1 MADGVGEI
9 YHVPKKIGA
18 KIQKLNLKTY
28 LPIIAKVSC
37 ENRQHLHTTLLS
49 KGYHETFFKLYCLR
63 VRNQNGM
70 AINYM

>member
-37 ENRQHLHTTLLS
+37 ENRQPLHTTLLS
-49 KGYHETFFKLYCLR
+49 
-63 VRNQNGM
+63 NS
-70 AINYM
+70 